1 MDLDSFRDL
10 FKRLSEVGS
19 TYTQADMEDALKLSY
34 ALQRFSLDSLKR
46 LASDHR
52 HRPAILVSMADG
64 WGASVT
70 KSVSLLYPGTHT
82 RVTRRGKYRH
92 EFMLERLLY
101 RFVDEDGGAIV
112 GHVFAEPKGLKDGK
126 TAMHFF
132 SAACAWPTLRSMGHE
147 GVATSVYIHDGAL
160 HGPLSSTFQ
169 GRHALYYSSL
179 DHGVRHAELE
189 NTDWVLTFRCMSH
202 CCSSA
207 VSWGLADV
215 RSESA
220 VDNVFIG
227 TAGLRNSSSALH
239 SKVDEFVAR
248 YVRFTK
254 ERSGS
259 LDNRMTL

>member
-10 FKRLSEVGS
+10 FKRLSKVGS

-34 ALQRFSLDSLKR
+34 ASQRFSLDSLKR

-112 GHVFAEPKGLKDGK
+112 GHVFADNGWRFFDQH
-126 TAMHFF
+126 TASRYPPECNIFPVRIRPF
-132 SAACAWPTLRSMGHE
+132 
-147 GVATSVYIHDGAL
+147 VNL
-160 HGPLSSTFQ
+160 HPQLVCRHST
-169 GRHALYYSSL
+169 
-179 DHGVRHAELE
+179 
-189 NTDWVLTFRCMSH
+189 N
-202 CCSSA
+202 
-207 VSWGLADV
+207 
-215 RSESA
+215 
-220 VDNVFIG
+220 
-227 TAGLRNSSSALH
+227 
-239 SKVDEFVAR
+239 
-248 YVRFTK
+248 RFTHI
-254 ERSGS
+254 
-259 LDNRMTL
+259 